1 MLKRIHIVLSLLAV
15 VLVLVLLMPRTAK
28 FNYEYKKGS
37 PWRYETLVAQFD
49 FPVLKTE
56 EQLYE
61 ETEAA
66 RQKLIP
72 YFKYS
77 PEVGSD
83 VLMAVEEL
91 DFSQSAPIV
100 RNVVL
105 SSLRD
110 IYEKGIVSDA
120 SLISDVTDVIFVQKN
135 KRAVK
140 YSADN
145 VYTLG
150 AAKKKVDSD
159 LSRALSV
166 QSCDTLLTSIG
177 VFSAIK
183 ADLIFDNQ
191 TTELVHAETDS
202 YVSPTSG
209 YVKSGELIV
218 SAGEIVTTEISQM
231 LDSYKREYEAEFEY
245 DGPMALFWAGNVL
258 VSSILVLMLFFSV
271 YLTKPKILH
280 QRNKFFYIL
289 FIYLIFVVG
298 TMLMVRFEPDMLLA
312 VPYALAALYLQ
323 SFFRSKVIIPVYV
336 TMLIP
341 LLIFSQYGVMLFVIS
356 LAAGVVAIYSYKYFN
371 RGWKQFVSALLVF
384 IAMAVVYMAFR
395 FADIANG
402 SIASDFF
409 MMFIASLLTV
419 FCYPMIYLFEKVFS
433 LVSDSR
439 LMELSD
445 TSNPLLRELEHK
457 APGTFQHS
465 LQVMNMSD
473 AVARAIGANALLV
486 RAGAL
491 YHDIGK
497 IPNTQCF
504 VENESLISADEK
516 SKYHSQIGPLQSSH
530 DIIKHVED
538 GLEIARK
545 HHLPEVIQNFI
556 RTHHGTTRTAFFYNK
571 YVEQGGDESNIA
583 EFTYPGPKPQTKEQI
598 ILMLCDSIE
607 AASRTLK
614 DYTPETY
621 SKFVEDI
628 VKSKMSQ
635 GQFDEASITYKELGI
650 VKEEIKSYIAQIYHE
665 RVAYPKRKR

>member
-1 MLKRIHIVLSLLAV
+1 MLKRIHIVLSLFAV
-15 VLVLVLLMPRTAK
+15 ALVLVLLMPRTAK
-28 FNYEYKKGS
+28 FNFEYKKGS
-37 PWRYETLVAQFD
+37 PWKYETLVAQFD

-56 EQLYE
+56 EQLSAE
-61 ETEAA
+61 RETA

-77 PEVGSD
+77 PEVETD
-83 VLMAVEEL
+83 VLNCVEAL
-91 DFSQSAPIV
+91 DFSQTAPIA

-105 SSLRD
+105 SSLHD

-120 SLISDVTDVIFVQKN
+120 ALISDVTDVIFVQKN

-145 VYTLG
+145 VYSLT
-150 AAKKKVDSD
+150 AAKKKVDAD

-166 QSCDTLLTSIG
+166 QSCDTLLASIG
-177 VFSAIK
+177 VFDAIR
-183 ADLIFDNQ
+183 ADLVFDKQ

-218 SAGEIVTTEISQM
+218 SSGEIVTSEISQM
-231 LDSYKREYEAEFEY
+231 LDSYKREYEAEFDY
-245 DGPMALFWAGNVL
+245 DGPVALFWAGSIL
-258 VSSILVLMLFFSV
+258 MSLILVLILFFSM

-280 QRNKFFYIL
+280 QSNKFFYIL
-289 FIYLIFVVG
+289 FIYLIFTVG
-298 TMLMVRFEPDMLLA
+298 TLLVVRFEPDKLLA
-312 VPYALAALYLQ
+312 MPFALAALYLQ

-336 TMLIP
+336 TTLIP
-341 LLIFSQYGVMLFVIS
+341 LLVFSQSGVMLFVIS

-371 RGWKQFVSALLVF
+371 RGWKQFVSALIVF
-384 IAMAVVYMAFR
+384 IAMAVVYIGFR

-402 SIASDFF
+402 SWAMDFM

-419 FCYPMIYLFEKVFS
+419 FCYPLIYLFEKIFN

-445 TSNPLLRELEHK
+445 TSNPLLRELEQK
-457 APGTFQHS
+457 SPGTFQHS

-473 AVARAIGANALLV
+473 AVARAIGANSLLV

-497 IPNTQCF
+497 VLNPQCF
-504 VENESLISADEK
+504 VENESLISADDK
-516 SKYHSQIGPLQSSH
+516 SKYHSQLGPLQSSR

-538 GLEIARK
+538 GLELARK
-545 HHLPEVIQNFI
+545 NHLPEVIQDFI
-556 RTHHGTTRTAFFYNK
+556 RTHHGTTVTAFFYHK
-571 YVEQGGDESNIA
+571 YVEQGGEQSSVA
-583 EFTYPGPKPQTKEQI
+583 EFTYPGPRPRTKEQI

-607 AASRTLK
+607 AASRSLK
-614 DYTPETY
+614 DYTPEAY
-621 SKFVEDI
+621 SEFVEDI
-628 VKSKMSQ
+628 VKSKMAQ
-635 GQFDEASITYKELGI
+635 GQFDEAGITYKELGI

-665 RVAYPKRKR
+665 RIAYPKRKR